1 MKLTKKNWILVLVL
15 VVAVISAVIVAAVVA
30 VNKKPGSDNTAD
42 VSPSPTF
49 SLSPSPTPTQ
59 ILRSTAKPTPG
70 IIVEELPDY
79 YNLAVALDKENRY
92 FALGADCNSIR
103 PSNIAYKNNI
113 KVMFD
118 NVAWGKARIL
128 KIGDREYSLEAHGW
142 ILATLSSPNL
152 PVQLKIFCGSME
164 LGQIELN

>member
-1 MKLTKKNWILVLVL
+1 MKLTKKNWVVVLILV
-15 VVAVISAVIVAAVVA
+15 AVV
-30 VNKKPGSDNTAD
+30 VFVSLNKKSVTDDIFDTP
-42 VSPSPTF
+42 PSPTM
-49 SLSPSPTPTQ
+49 SLMPSPTPTPTP
-59 ILRSTAKPTPG
+59 LLTAKPTPG

-103 PSNIAYKNNI
+103 PSNIAHKNNTQI
-113 KVMFD
+113 MLD
-118 NVAWGKARIL
+118 NAASDKARIL